1 MRVHNSKQLSKGPVR
16 YLSPVVQAIPGSDS
30 LRGAERVALQRR
42 TARQALLRAAD
53 QCGAPTGGWEQDA
66 NRVPLLNDGWYWSI
80 SHKPL
85 LAGAVISREPVGID
99 IEHIKPRGR
108 EDLWDRLANAD
119 EWKVAGERS
128 WEMFFRLWT
137 AKEAT
142 LKANSRGISGFEE
155 CRIVAVPDRTHIE
168 CEYAGQQWHIE
179 QFYHAEHIAA
189 VTTGSL
195 DVQWHVEEL

>member
-1 MRVHNSKQLSKGPVR
+1 MIIRPILTPI
-16 YLSPVVQAIPGSDS
+16 AIDDS
-30 LRGAERVALQRR
+30 LSGREKVQRQR
-42 TARQALLRAAD
+42 TTARRALVMCAE
-53 QCGAPTGGWEQDA
+53 QCGAPTDGWHQDA
-66 NRVPLLNDGWYWSI
+66 NRVPLPNDGWYWSI

-85 LAGAVISREPVGID
+85 MAGAVISDVPVGID

-108 EDLWDRLANAD
+108 EDLWDRLAND
-119 EWKVAGERS
+119 GEWEVAGERS

-168 CEYAGQQWHIE
+168 
-179 QFYHAEHIAA
+179 
-189 VTTGSL
+189 
-195 DVQWHVEEL
+195 

>member
-1 MRVHNSKQLSKGPVR
+1 MIIRPLLTPI
-16 YLSPVVQAIPGSDS
+16 AIGDS
-30 LRGAERVALQRR
+30 LSGREKV
-42 TARQALLRAAD
+42 ARQRSAARRALSMCAE
-53 QCGAPTGGWEQDA
+53 QCGVPDGPWEQDA
-66 NRVPLLNDGWYWSI
+66 NRVPLPNDGWYWSI

-85 LAGAVISREPVGID
+85 MAGAVISGEPVGID

-108 EDLWDRLANAD
+108 EDLWDRLANVG

-142 LKANSRGISGFEE
+142 LKANSRGIGGFEE
-155 CRIVAVPDRTHIE
+155 CRIVAVPDSTHIE
-168 CEYAGQQWHIE
+168 CEYGGSPWLIE
-179 QFYHAEHIAA
+179 QCYHAEHIAA
-189 VTTGSL
+189 VTAGSL

>member
-1 MRVHNSKQLSKGPVR
+1 MIIRPILTPIG
-16 YLSPVVQAIPGSDS
+16 IDDS
-30 LRGAERVALQRR
+30 LSGREKVERQRS
-42 TARQALLRAAD
+42 TARWALSMCAE
-53 QCGAPTGGWEQDA
+53 QCGGPEGPWEQDA
-66 NRVPLLNDGWYWSI
+66 NRVPLPKDGWYWSI

-85 LAGAVISREPVGID
+85 LAGAVIADEPVGID

-142 LKANSRGISGFEE
+142 LKANSRGIGGFEE
-155 CRIVAVPDRTHIE
+155 CRIAAVPDRTHIE
-168 CEYAGQQWHIE
+168 CQYRGKPWKIQ
-179 QFYHAEHIAA
+179 QFYHAEHVAA
-189 VTTGSL
+189 VTAGNF
-195 DVQWHVEEL
+195 DVQWQIGEL

>member
-1 MRVHNSKQLSKGPVR
+1 MILKTSLMLIPEASNLSGPQKVARQREVARRALSVCAEQCGGPKGP
-16 YLSPVVQAIPGSDS
+16 
-30 LRGAERVALQRR
+30 
-42 TARQALLRAAD
+42 
-53 QCGAPTGGWEQDA
+53 WEQDA
-66 NRVPLLNDGWYWSI
+66 NRVPLPNEGWYWSI

-85 LAGAVISREPVGID
+85 MAGAVIADGPVGID

-108 EDLWDRLANAD
+108 EDLWDRLANAG

-142 LKANSRGISGFEE
+142 LKANSRGIGGFEE

-168 CEYAGQQWHIE
+168 CKFSDQLWRIE
-179 QFYHAEHIAA
+179 QFYHTEHIAA
-189 VTTGSL
+189 VTSGGH